1 MATNKI
7 TFWQL
12 LQNNS
17 IEIPIVQRD
26 YAQGRVGKEYLR
38 KNFLTSL
45 KQALD
50 GETLTN
56 PP

>member
-26 YAQGRVGKEYLR
+26 YAQGRAGRTRSSISSWSY
-38 KNFLTSL
+38 
-45 KQALD
+45 
-50 GETLTN
+50 
-56 PP
+56 

>member
-26 YAQGRVGKEYLR
+26 YAQGRAGKNTFAKISLR
-38 KNFLTSL
+38 V
-45 KQALD
+45 
-50 GETLTN
+50 
-56 PP
+56 